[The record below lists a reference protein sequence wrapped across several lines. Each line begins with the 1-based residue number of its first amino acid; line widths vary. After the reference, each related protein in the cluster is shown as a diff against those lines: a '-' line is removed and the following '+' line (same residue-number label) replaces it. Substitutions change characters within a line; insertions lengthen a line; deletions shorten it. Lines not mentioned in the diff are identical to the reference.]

1 MQPQNHDI
9 AEQPATNRG
18 AVASEASSS
27 WVKQL
32 FRRLSIRQ
40 KIGFGYGLAI
50 GVAIIGT
57 TAGQILGEHY
67 ERRAYKQYQ
76 LASEEEHILK
86 EMKIAV
92 LEARSHQQ
100 QMIPLMQDHKL
111 YKQEHT
117 HFLNYIGQINKV
129 FSEIKYYVNKNSTI
143 DPDIALVQEWLK
155 TYDGTA
161 EAYSQQIELV
171 LKRIDSAN
179 LQPGTVPAA
188 QRQLLEFTNS
198 EVALKFDRLSDDL
211 TDLIEAAHK
220 EEHEAEE
227 ALDKA
232 EALQTQII
240 NLSLLVSLVTAAAL
254 AFYTSRAI
262 ARPLEAVTKVAQKAT
277 EEANFN
283 LQAPVTTAD
292 EIGVLAT
299 SFNNL
304 IRRVAE
310 YTQELETA
318 RQTLEA
324 RVEERTAA
332 LHESESRLYSILNS
346 LQDVV
351 WSTTVDNF
359 TLLYQNPAGAI
370 LYGRSLED
378 FFDNPFIWQEAIY
391 PEDRDYVALHSQKL
405 REVGSYEM
413 DYRIVRPNG
422 EVRWTHNRAWMIY
435 DNNGTPIRIDGMIT
449 DITDRK
455 QAEAALQQAEARARQ
470 QASQLEQALS
480 ELRQTQSQLI
490 QTEKMS
496 SLGQM
501 VAGVAHEINNPVN
514 FIHGNIDHVTNYFQD
529 LLNLISLY
537 QQRLPSTDAE
547 IADEIEAIDF
557 DFLIEDLPKTLESM
571 KIGTDR
577 IRQIVL
583 SLRNFSRLDEAEVKS
598 VNIHEGIDSTLLI
611 LNHRIKQGIE
621 VFKHYGDVP
630 LVKCYPAQIN
640 QVFMNIL
647 NNAIDALFEQPNQT
661 SKQIVIQTEVVNA
674 VEVMV
679 RIKDNGPGISAEAKN
694 KLFDPFFTTKA
705 VGKGT
710 GLGLSICYQIVE
722 KHGGK
727 IEVVSEPGQGTEF
740 AIALPIQPRRSPSVV
755 NAAAASS

>member
-1 MQPQNHDI
+1 MQTQNHDI
-9 AEQPATNRG
+9 AEQPATNSG

-40 KIGFGYGLAI
+40 KIGFGYSLAI

-57 TAGQILGEHY
+57 TTGQFLGAYY
-67 ERRAYKQYQ
+67 EKQAHKEYK
-76 LASEEEHILK
+76 LAIEEEYLLK
-86 EMKIAV
+86 EMQIAV

-100 QMIPLMQDHKL
+100 QFIPLMQHHEL
-111 YKQEHT
+111 YKQEHS
-117 HFLNYIGQINKV
+117 HFLKHIKHINQV
-129 FSEIKYYVNKNSTI
+129 WSGIKSYVNKNSKI
-143 DPDIALVQEWLK
+143 DPDIAPVQEWLK
-155 TYDGTA
+155 TYNGTV
-161 EAYSQQIELV
+161 EAYSQQLELV
-171 LKRIDSAN
+171 LKRIHPAN

-188 QRQLLEFTNS
+188 QRQLLAFTNS
-198 EVALKFDRLSDDL
+198 EVALKFDSLSDDL

-220 EEHEAEE
+220 EQNEAEE
-227 ALDKA
+227 TVDKA
-232 EALQTQII
+232 EALQIQII
-240 NLSLLVSLVTAAAL
+240 NLSLLVSLVTTVAL

-262 ARPLEAVTKVAQKAT
+262 ARPLEAVTKVAKLAT
-277 EEANFN
+277 EEANFS

-292 EIGVLAT
+292 EVGVLAT

-310 YTQELETA
+310 YTQELEIA

-324 RVEERTAA
+324 RVEERTSA

-370 LYGRSLED
+370 LYGRPSEE
-378 FFDNPFIWQEAIY
+378 FFDNPLIWQESIY
-391 PEDRDYVALHSQKL
+391 PEDRDYVALHSQNLMK
-405 REVGSYEM
+405 VGSYEM

-435 DNNGTPIRIDGMIT
+435 DNNGNPIRIDGMIT

-455 QAEAALQQAEARARQ
+455 QAETALQEAEAQARQ
-470 QASQLEQALS
+470 KAFQLEQILN

-490 QTEKMS
+490 QAEKMS

-514 FIHGNIDHVTNYFQD
+514 FIHGNIDHINKYIED
-529 LLNLISLY
+529 LIGLINLY
-537 QQRLPSTDAE
+537 QQRLPNTDAE
-547 IADEIEAIDF
+547 IAEEIEAIDF

-621 VFKHYGDVP
+621 IIKHYGDVP
-630 LVKCYPAQIN
+630 LVQCYPAQIN

-647 NNAIDALFEQPNQT
+647 NNAIDALFEQSNQT

-674 VEVMV
+674 VDVVV
-679 RIKDNGPGISAEAKN
+679 RIKDNGPGIPAEAKN
-694 KLFDPFFTTKA
+694 KLFDPFFTTKP

-727 IEVVSEPGQGTEF
+727 IEVISEPGEGTEF
-740 AIALPIQPRRSPSVV
+740 AIALPIQPRHSSSAV